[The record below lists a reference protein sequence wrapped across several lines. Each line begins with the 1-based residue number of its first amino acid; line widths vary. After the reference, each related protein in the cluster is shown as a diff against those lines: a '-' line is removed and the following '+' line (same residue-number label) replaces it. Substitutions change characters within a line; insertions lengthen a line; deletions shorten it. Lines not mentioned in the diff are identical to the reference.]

1 LGLRANT
8 TLSADT
14 PDVSDV
20 DLLGYRVEELVGH
33 GGMGVVYLAF
43 DLRLKRRV
51 ALKLMTPDLAV
62 DERFRERFARESELV
77 MSLEHPNVVPI
88 HDAGELDGQLYLAMR
103 YVEGTDLRALLRS
116 EGALAPTRAVSI
128 VRQVAHALDAAHAR
142 GLVHRDVKPSNVL
155 LDESEHVYLADFG
168 LTRRVTDDG
177 ARLGDAR
184 SLGTPAY
191 LAPEQIEGR
200 PVDGRS
206 DVYSL
211 GCLLYEC
218 LTGEPPFVGPSR
230 LAVAWAHLEEEP
242 PSISARNRRLPQA
255 LDAVIQ
261 KAMAKEP
268 EERYATCGELVAAA
282 EAALGIDRPR
292 RRRALLAVAAAAVA
306 IAAVA
311 IAAFAV
317 TAISSPT
324 DEATGASPPPDPERL
339 VRIDPATNRVSA
351 EIDVGAAP
359 TATAVSG
366 RTVWVYNRLD
376 RTVSEVAAATNE
388 VRHTTEVSTE
398 PAVLAYGTGP
408 VLAADA
414 AGAWLVGYD
423 ARRDR
428 HLLTRVPAGGG
439 AVKEYRLG
447 MDLAAVVVADGA
459 VWVLAHRG
467 RRNAALRIDPVRGR
481 VLASLRLPN
490 DLLASRV
497 DGLAVGN
504 GYVWVTNLNTARLY
518 RVDPETGDMLER
530 DFGSYATRPA
540 LGYGWLWM
548 CIARTTDPA
557 MGRVDPRTLRN
568 TLESGALPAEEGQY
582 AVGYGSVW
590 RHDVPSGTLMRFD
603 PRTAELTGLV
613 RLMPAGGDAAHLY
626 VTSIAAGAGAVWVT
640 LSQS

>member
-1 LGLRANT
+1 M
-8 TLSADT
+8 SADT
-14 PDVSDV
+14 PVRSDV
-20 DLLGYRVEELVGH
+20 DLPGYRVEELIGH

-88 HDAGELDGQLYLAMR
+88 HDAGELEGQLYLAMR
-103 YVEGTDLRALLRS
+103 YVEGTDLRALLRA
-116 EGALAPTRAVSI
+116 EGALAPARGVAI
-128 VRQVAHALDAAHAR
+128 VGQVAHALDAAHAK

-242 PSISARNRRLPQA
+242 PSISVRNRRLPQA
-255 LDAVIQ
+255 LDAVIR

-268 EERYATCGELVAAA
+268 EERYATCGELVTAA
-282 EAALGIDRPR
+282 ETALGIDRPR
-292 RRRALLAVAAAAVA
+292 RRALLALAAAAAAIVVA
-306 IAAVA
+306 AL
-311 IAAFAV
+311 AAFAV
-317 TAISSPT
+317 AAISSPT
-324 DEATGASPPPDPERL
+324 DDATGASPPPDPERL

-376 RTVSEVAAATNE
+376 GTVSEVDAARNE
-388 VRHTTEVSTE
+388 VLHTTEVSTE
-398 PAVLAYGTGP
+398 PATLAYGTGP

-423 ARRDR
+423 FRRDR

-439 AVKEYRLG
+439 RAKEYRLG
-447 MDLAAVVVADGA
+447 MDPAAVVVGDGA

-467 RRNAALRIDPVRGR
+467 KRNAALRIDPARGR
-481 VLASLRLPN
+481 VLATLRLPD
-490 DLLASRV
+490 DLLNSRV

-504 GYVWVTNLNTARLY
+504 GYVWATNLNTARLY
-518 RVDPETGDMLER
+518 RVDQETGEMLER

-548 CIARTTDPA
+548 CIARTTDPS
-557 MGRVDPRTLRN
+557 MGRVDPRTLEN
-568 TLESGALPAEEGQY
+568 TLESEALPAEEGQY
-582 AVGYGSVW
+582 AVGYGSIW

-603 PRTAELTGLV
+603 PRTAELKALV
-613 RLMPAGGDAAHLY
+613 RLMPAGGDDAHLY